1 MRKAGKLPGDVH
13 QAVYTLEYGEA
24 TLEVHK
30 EDIKAGMRVLII
42 DDVLATGGTALAA
55 AQLVERA
62 NAEVVGFGFV
72 LDLEF
77 LGGREKL
84 KSYTIHSL
92 KTITG

>member
-1 MRKAGKLPGDVH
+1 
-13 QAVYTLEYGEA
+13 
-24 TLEVHK
+24 
-30 EDIKAGMRVLII
+30 
-42 DDVLATGGTALAA
+42 VLATGGTALAA